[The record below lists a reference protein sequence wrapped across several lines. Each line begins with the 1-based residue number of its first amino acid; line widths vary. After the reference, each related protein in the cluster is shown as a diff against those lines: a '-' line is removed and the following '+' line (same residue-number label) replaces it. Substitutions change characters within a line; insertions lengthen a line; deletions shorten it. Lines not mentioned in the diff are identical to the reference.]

1 MPVPT
6 ERDVVET
13 EQRLGGW
20 LARRIPGATDVEVS
34 GLSVPEGTGYSNETL
49 MFDAAWRQGGESRKR
64 SLVARLEPTRYQVFP
79 EPDIRR
85 EYEVI
90 TRLAACSDVP
100 LPPTLWME
108 DDAGVLGARFF
119 VMEKVD
125 GSVPADVPP
134 YNAEGFLVDM
144 SPEERRELWDG
155 AFDAFC
161 AIHGV
166 DPQKDGFGFLDR
178 SDRGAPGLEQ
188 FLVYLEGYY
197 EWAMRRPNQIV
208 ESAWEWIR
216 EHRPSGEPIGLVWG
230 DARIQNMIFQDT
242 RCAAV
247 LDWEMVTLGSPEQ
260 DLGWWLFLDEFSSQG
275 MGVPRLEGLPGRSET
290 IEIYEERTGH
300 EVRNVEFYEVV
311 SGFHFAL
318 ILMKIY
324 QMQEDFGV
332 LGPDDVG
339 AMERDNPVTK
349 LLAEHLGLPASTV

>member
-6 ERDVVET
+6 ERDVADT
-13 EQRLGGW
+13 RRRLGAW
-20 LARRIPGATDVEVS
+20 LAGRVTGAEDVEVS

-49 MFDAAWRQGGESRKR
+49 MFDVSWRRDGKDEGR
-64 SLVARLEPTRYQVFP
+64 SLVVRLEPTSFQVFP

-85 EYEVI
+85 EYDVI
-90 TRLAACSDVP
+90 TRLASCSDVP

-108 DDAGVLGARFF
+108 EDPEVLGAPFF

-125 GSVPADVPP
+125 GSVPADVPS

-144 SPEERRELWDG
+144 SPARRRELWDG

-161 AIHGV
+161 AVHAV
-166 DPQKDGFGFLDR
+166 DPAKDGFGFLDR
-178 SDRGAPGLEQ
+178 PDRGEPGLEQ
-188 FLVYLEGYY
+188 FLGYLERYF
-197 EWAMRRPNQIV
+197 EWAMRRPNRIV

-216 EHRPSGEPIGLVWG
+216 EHRPSGEPVGLVWG

-260 DLGWWLFLDEFSSQG
+260 DLGWWLFLDVFSSRG
-275 MGVPRLEGLPGRSET
+275 MGVERLEGLPGRSET

-300 EVRNVEFYEVV
+300 EPRNLEFYEVV
-311 SGFHFAL
+311 SGFHFGL
-318 ILMKIY
+318 ILMRIY

-332 LGPDDVG
+332 LSSEDVG

-349 LLAEHLGLPASTV
+349 LLAEHLDLAAPTA